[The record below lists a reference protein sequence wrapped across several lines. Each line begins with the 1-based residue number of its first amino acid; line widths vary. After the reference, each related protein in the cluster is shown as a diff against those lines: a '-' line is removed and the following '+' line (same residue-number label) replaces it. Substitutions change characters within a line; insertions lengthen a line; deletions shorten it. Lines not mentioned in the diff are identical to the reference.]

1 MDKKGFEEENWMP
14 PYRPPA
20 LLDMLA
26 ENEGGKTEQA
36 PIGRSHDR
44 RRSGLPRQ
52 SSIQSPT

>member
-26 ENEGGKTEQA
+26 ENEGGTTEQA

-44 RRSGLPRQ
+44 RRSSVPR
-52 SSIQSPT
+52 